1 MAGKREETV
10 IVIDRHGQSSTTELK
25 GWRRWLAT
33 GAGYLVVA
41 LVALVGIALLLGLA
55 MTFAMVMM
63 VAVPLAIVLAGIAY
77 ATGLLKI
84 DTRRDR
90 F

>member
-1 MAGKREETV
+1 MKPKREETV
-10 IVIDRHGQSSTTELK
+10 IVIDRHDQTTELK

-33 GAGYLVVA
+33 AVGYLVFA
-41 LVALVGIALLLGLA
+41 LAALVGLALLLGLA

-63 VAVPLAIVLAGIAY
+63 VAIPLAIVLALIAY
-77 ATGLLKI
+77 ATGYLKV
-84 DTRRDR
+84 DVRRDR